1 MIEYQMNE
9 RHACR
14 LMQSTRSTHR
24 YRGRREDRDGALRA
38 RLKELATRRM
48 RFRYGRLTAMLA
60 REGTPA
66 NHRPLYRLCRQEG
79 LTMPIRHRRPIHWKG
94 AGPRPLATTPN
105 HRPFIRSV

>member
-48 RFRYGRLTAMLA
+48 RFRYRRLTAMLG

-66 NHRPLYRLCRQEG
+66 NHRRLYRLCREEG
-79 LTMPIRHRRPIHWKG
+79 LTM
-94 AGPRPLATTPN
+94 ASGPRLWIHVKGEEA
-105 HRPFIRSV
+105 RP